1 MECDTEKNAV
11 AKERTGYTYE
21 KNGRWYARLT
31 FTNPQGKRCDIKR
44 IAENKTEAK
53 KLLKSLL
60 RELEDKGSRAIET
73 SRMTFADLADF
84 YEAHYMKPA
93 EFIGGRKIAGLKD
106 WKHVRTYLQ
115 VFRGY
120 FGRRILREITYAD
133 LRTFRAERLKTPT
146 QYKRQRS
153 VTSVN
158 RELTTLRRVL
168 NIAEREGFISKNPFR
183 VGDSLIS
190 VADEARREHVL
201 RHEEENRLLAA
212 CVGRRAHLRPIIITA
227 VDTAMRRGELLK
239 LRWSD
244 VRLESRIITVT
255 AENSK
260 TGRARAVAMTP
271 RVYEELFQLW
281 QAAPLDRD
289 VLVFGI
295 ADNIKNGF
303 TSVCKASGV
312 DGFRFHDLRHTAITR
327 MVAAGVALMEVM
339 KVSGHSQYATF
350 ARYVNPT
357 EAAVKNAAAAL
368 ANFNANFAPAYES
381 ATNPE
386 LIN

>member
-44 IAENKTEAK
+44 IAENKAEAK

-60 RELEDKGSRAIET
+60 RELEDKGSKAVET

-93 EFIGGRKIAGLKD
+93 EFIGGRKVAGLKD

-115 VFRGY
+115 VFRGF

-168 NIAEREGFISKNPFR
+168 NIAERAGFISKNPFR

-190 VADEARREHVL
+190 VADETRRERVL
-201 RHEEENRLLAA
+201 RHEEETRLLAA

-244 VRLESRIITVT
+244 VHLEGYTITVK

-260 TGRARAVAMTP
+260 TGRGRIVAMTP
-271 RVYEELFQLW
+271 RVYGELFRLW
-281 QAAPLDRD
+281 KVAPLNYDG
-289 VLVFGI
+289 LVFGI

-327 MVAAGVALMEVM
+327 MVAAGVAPMEVM

-357 EAAVKNAAAAL
+357 EVAIKNAAAAL

-381 ATNPE
+381 ATSPE

>member
-1 MECDTEKNAV
+1 M

-44 IAENKTEAK
+44 IAENKAEAK

-60 RELEDKGSRAIET
+60 HELEDKGSKAVET

-84 YEAHYMKPA
+84 YEAHYVKPA

-120 FGRRILREITYAD
+120 FGRRLLREITYSD
-133 LRTFRAERLKTPT
+133 LRTFRAERLKAPT
-146 QYKRQRS
+146 QYRRQRS

-168 NIAEREGFISKNPFR
+168 TVAEREGFISRNPFR
-183 VGDSLIS
+183 SGDSLIS
-190 VADEARREHVL
+190 VSDEIRRERVL
-201 RHEEENRLLAA
+201 THEEEARLLAA
-212 CVGRRAHLRPIIITA
+212 CTGRRAHLRPIITTA

-244 VRLESRIITVT
+244 VCLESRLITVK

-271 RVYEELFQLW
+271 RVYDELLKLW
-281 QAAPLDRD
+281 RVAPLNCDA
-289 VLVFGI
+289 LVFGI

-303 TSVCKASGV
+303 TSVCKVSGV
-312 DGFRFHDLRHTAITR
+312 EGFRFHDLRHTAITR
-327 MVAAGVALMEVM
+327 MIAAGVTPMEAM

-350 ARYVNPT
+350 ARYINPT
-357 EAAVKNAAAAL
+357 EQAIRKAADAL
-368 ANFNANFAPAYES
+368 ALLNAQATAQLES
-381 ATNPE
+381 ATGAE